1 MRRFLSFYM
10 MLLPMMLVGCGE
22 LEELRHIKTIQDARI
37 AELEKQNNE
46 YKDAFFKQKTERE
59 KERLKSAQ
67 EIENLKSDLKVY
79 EVSRTQNEKQLAE
92 QNANLR
98 RQNQAIA
105 NDLAAVQAEL
115 AKKKEEFNSKLADF
129 GNSISTKQNELIQLN
144 DEKTAL
150 QSELNNSKKQI
161 ALHESNLAA
170 QKTDIENLNAQI
182 AQKDAAIQTHQNK
195 IAALENE
202 QQKTKTAADENIN
215 KLNAEIESLKKS
227 IAIKSSDAAETAVSI
242 AAAETEI
249 KTDLALEITSHKI
262 QILSDKRGLAIR
274 IPSDALFEPASV
286 IIGGDAKPLLS
297 KIANILKKYPNIPVD
312 VEGHTDNVPI
322 QNLPFMDNLA
332 LSSARADVVVRYL
345 IEAGGIPSQRL
356 KSIACSWYHP
366 AAPNDTPEGQGLN
379 RRVEIILSQK

>member
-22 LEELRHIKTIQDARI
+22 LEELLHIKTIQDARI
-37 AELEKQNNE
+37 AELEKQYNE

-150 QSELNNSKKQI
+150 QSELNIPKNKSPCMNLTLPRKRPTSKTLTPKSHRKTPPFKHTKIKSPRSKMNNKKQKPPLMRI
-161 ALHESNLAA
+161 S
-170 QKTDIENLNAQI
+170 
-182 AQKDAAIQTHQNK
+182 
-195 IAALENE
+195 
-202 QQKTKTAADENIN
+202 IN
-215 KLNAEIESLKKS
+215 
-227 IAIKSSDAAETAVSI
+227 
-242 AAAETEI
+242 
-249 KTDLALEITSHKI
+249 
-262 QILSDKRGLAIR
+262 
-274 IPSDALFEPASV
+274 
-286 IIGGDAKPLLS
+286 
-297 KIANILKKYPNIPVD
+297 
-312 VEGHTDNVPI
+312 
-322 QNLPFMDNLA
+322 
-332 LSSARADVVVRYL
+332 
-345 IEAGGIPSQRL
+345 
-356 KSIACSWYHP
+356 
-366 AAPNDTPEGQGLN
+366 
-379 RRVEIILSQK
+379 